1 MNKDGKAKEVYYD
14 SMIPARFYGEI
25 EWKKEKTQKKYSKEF
40 IMVLI
45 CVSILMCFINV
56 VK

>member
-14 SMIPARFYGEI
+14 AKIPARFYGEI

-40 IMVLI
+40 IMILI
-45 CVSILMCFINV
+45 CLLILVSFINV